1 MNMYN
6 RAVILN
12 DLANNYA
19 IKMRYTKAIEK
30 YREALSLYIELAKDK
45 PVEYGVHIAHVFS
58 NLSIIYLNLSKPQ
71 ESELLHLNALK
82 MHRALTKHNPE
93 KYSLMFI
100 NCLIEGV
107 SYLKQHTLTLY
118 EAELIITRIQNNL
131 DVESLQKKI
140 QSLRII
146 QREE

>member
-1 MNMYN
+1 MPMYN

-19 IKMRYTKAIEK
+19 VKMRYTKAIEK

-45 PVEYGVHIAHVFS
+45 PVEYGIHIAHVFS
-58 NLSIIYLNLSKPQ
+58 NLSIIYLNLKKYT

-82 MHRALTKHNPE
+82 MHRALTKHNPQ
-93 KYSLMFI
+93 KYSLLLI

-107 SYLKQHTLTLY
+107 CYLKQHTLTLY
-118 EAELIITRIQNNL
+118 EAELVITRIPN
-131 DVESLQKKI
+131 DFEVEELRKKI
-140 QSLRII
+140 QSLRIS
-146 QREE
+146 QKEE